1 MKVLICYDIKSNKL
15 CRKLVK
21 YLERIAV
28 RIQYSVFI
36 SDLTKKEIEKLNCFA
51 RKLLAEEGNES
62 FKIFNVA
69 ASSNNS
75 SFDVLPQ
82 NCIIF

>member
-15 CRKLVK
+15 RRKLVK

-36 SDLTKKEIEKLNCFA
+36 SDLTKKK
-51 RKLLAEEGNES
+51 
-62 FKIFNVA
+62 
-69 ASSNNS
+69 
-75 SFDVLPQ
+75 
-82 NCIIF
+82 